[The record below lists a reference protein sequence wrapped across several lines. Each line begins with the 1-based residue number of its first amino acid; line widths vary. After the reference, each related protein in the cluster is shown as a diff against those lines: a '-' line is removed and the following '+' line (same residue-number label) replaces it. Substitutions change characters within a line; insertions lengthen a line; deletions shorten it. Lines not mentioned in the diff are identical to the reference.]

1 MNNLFITTNFIITY
15 HISKKLMQ
23 YYIPLLVLVV
33 LVEARVWTLDNDLVL
48 DFLASDIMYN

>member
-1 MNNLFITTNFIITY
+1 MNILFITTNFINTY

-23 YYIPLLVLVV
+23 FYIPLLVLVV
-33 LVEARVWTLDNDLVL
+33 LVEARVWTLDDDLVL